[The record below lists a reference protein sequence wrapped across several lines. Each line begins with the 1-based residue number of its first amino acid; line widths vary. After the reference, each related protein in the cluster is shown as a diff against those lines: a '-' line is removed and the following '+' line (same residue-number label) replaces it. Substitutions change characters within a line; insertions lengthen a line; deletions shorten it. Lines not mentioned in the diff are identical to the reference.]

1 MLKVACCF
9 LQP

>member
-1 MLKVACCF
+1 MLKLGCCF